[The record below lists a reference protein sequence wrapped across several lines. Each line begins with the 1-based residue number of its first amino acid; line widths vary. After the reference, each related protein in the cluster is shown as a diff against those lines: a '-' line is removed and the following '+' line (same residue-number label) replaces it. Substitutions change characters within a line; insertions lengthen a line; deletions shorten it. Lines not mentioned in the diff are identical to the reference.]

1 MPRPT
6 PPHDFQTAA
15 QRIDPDR
22 IIRALLPPNVG
33 DPLAFAVLVAL
44 IATLLFLPAFL

>member
-1 MPRPT
+1 MPLPT
-6 PPHDFQTAA
+6 PLHDFQTAT

-33 DPLAFAVLVAL
+33 DLLAFAVLVAL